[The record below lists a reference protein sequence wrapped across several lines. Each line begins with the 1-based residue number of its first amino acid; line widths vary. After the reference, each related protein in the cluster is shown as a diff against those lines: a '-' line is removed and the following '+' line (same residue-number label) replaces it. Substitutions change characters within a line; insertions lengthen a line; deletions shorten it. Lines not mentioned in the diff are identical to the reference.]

1 MNNPGPAGVL
11 QLQEMFQRFI
21 NLSVGLA
28 FIAVTLMLAWAG
40 IKFIASGGEQKALH
54 EVWQIV
60 TWALLGIVFLV
71 IGWLVLLLIE
81 TVSGAP
87 VTKFNL
93 CYFFPGG
100 ACPRPTLTP

>member
-11 QLQEMFQRFI
+11 QLQETFQRFI

-28 FIAVTLMLAWAG
+28 FIAVMLTLGWAG
-40 IKFIASGGEQKALH
+40 IKFITSGGEQKALQ

-71 IGWLVLLLIE
+71 IGWLVLVLMEAI
-81 TVSGAP
+81 TGAP

-93 CYFFPGG
+93 CYFFPSG
-100 ACPRPTLTP
+100 AC